1 MPLENIDWD
10 QLSPEEK
17 NCIKEWSVKKEKEL
31 LMEVMRLQPTS
42 AIFPLGRDRTY
53 RRYWVFNSVP
63 GIFVEDDEEFVPDCC
78 LLSVEQHVTKAV
90 ERMAQKQLTE
100 RGKIKWSFYWTLPQ
114 LDDLISALNPRGFRE
129 GPLRLALIEHR
140 HHLAEVI
147 PNCDSAFLSSAKV
160 EEKFNGIDSLEFKV
174 EDCKVEDCKV
184 EEKFQLVSAVD
195 SLLEKALREMIL
207 DIEERIHFGSLGS
220 LKVSMKYN
228 LCLLLL

>member
-17 NCIKEWSVKKEKEL
+17 KCIKEWSVRKEKEL

-53 RRYWVFNSVP
+53 RRYWIFNSVP

-90 ERMAQKQLTE
+90 EKMEQSDKNYVSVEKQLTE
-100 RGKIKWSFYWTLPQ
+100 RGKIKWSFYWTLQQ

-129 GPLRLALIEHR
+129 GPLRLALIEHK
-140 HHLAEVI
+140 HHLAELI
-147 PNCDSAFLSSAKV
+147 PNCDSVFLSSAKV
-160 EEKFNGIDSLEFKV
+160 EEKFNGIDSIEYKL
-174 EDCKVEDCKV
+174 EDCKA
-184 EEKFQLVSAVD
+184 EEKFQVVFAVD
-195 SLLEKALREMIL
+195 NLLEKALREMIL

-220 LKVSMKYN
+220 LKVSMK
-228 LCLLLL
+228 